1 MLECWNNVTMTITKQ
16 VKYSVLF
23 MSFVLA
29 FTGCNTTTLVHML
42 DRHALYQS
50 TPLTYLQAGNYNT
63 SITVEQFKSIGNF
76 GIGTFDG
83 FDGEAILLNGVVYR
97 ITGTGEIA
105 LPDDPTKL
113 LFGSCMLFDVEKR
126 FTMRNIASFADFQQ
140 VLQRTFSTNLHI
152 RAIQV
157 EGTFNSIRV
166 SCNEKLNPPY
176 KPFNEA
182 SRHTK
187 EYTWKGMNGTLVGF
201 WAPPTVPEAVMTP
214 GFHLHFIS
222 EDKKMGGHVVDFQS
236 DKLTILFK
244 QIMRLTINYSP
255 TTLSDF

>member
-1 MLECWNNVTMTITKQ
+1 MTITKQ
-16 VKYSVLF
+16 IKYSVLF
-23 MSFVLA
+23 MSFALS

-50 TPLTYLQAGNYNT
+50 TPLAYLQAGNYNA
-63 SITVEQFKSIGNF
+63 SITVAQLKGIGNF

-83 FDGEAILLNGVVYR
+83 FDGEAVLLNGVVYR
-97 ITGTGEIA
+97 ITSTGKIV

-126 FTMRNIASFADFQQ
+126 YTMRNVASYADFQQ
-140 VLQRTFSTNLHI
+140 ALQSSFLTNLYI
-152 RAIQV
+152 RAIHV

-166 SCNEKLNPPY
+166 SCTEKQKPPY

-187 EYTWKGMNGTLVGF
+187 EYTWKNMNGTLVGF
-201 WAPPTVPEAVMTP
+201 WTPPTVPEAVMNS
-214 GFHLHFIS
+214 GFHLQFIS
-222 EDKKMGGHVVDFQS
+222 EDKTMGGHVVDFQA

-244 QIMRLTINYSP
+244 QIMRLTVNYSP
-255 TTLSDF
+255 TASSHFDTDP